1 MKELLEALSTV
12 VLALISLLIAL
23 LRASEDESL
32 LTAAVRAMLTYLLL
46 LSWLPFIYSMVSL
59 IIDIN
64 TINTITQRQIPN
76 TPLNPGEFEN
86 IAVRIASEYM
96 AKALNDFINLIAS
109 AAAGIIASVIYRG
122 IAGSLEDA
130 ASATSYSS
138 A

>member
-12 VLALISLLIAL
+12 VLALILLLIAL

-32 LTAAVRAMLTYLLL
+32 LTAVVRAMLTYLLL